1 MPVDSAALSD
11 IIKVLLG
18 SLVGVGL
25 AAILPFVLAM
35 RREREDKLNLGAEA
49 TQKLIGAAGALQDDY
64 QELLKE
70 VKEQKKEAR
79 ELAATYKA
87 EIEQLR
93 VQIIELQ
100 AQMAGLQA
108 GIAILRQQVEKLGGT
123 PEYPK

>member
-1 MPVDSAALSD
+1 MDSAALSD

-49 TQKLIGAAGALQDDY
+49 TQKFIGAAGALQDDY

-93 VQIIELQ
+93 VQIIELK

>member
-49 TQKLIGAAGALQDDY
+49 TQKFIGAAGALQDDY

-93 VQIIELQ
+93 VQGIELQ

-123 PEYPK
+123 PGYP